1 VSARIHPT
9 AMVDPTAQLG
19 ADVEVGAYCMIG
31 PDVEIGDRCRL
42 VAHVFVERHVS
53 MGADNTVYPYA
64 VLGTPGQDTS
74 YKGEPTKLIIGAR
87 NIIREHASMH
97 RGTVRGRNETRVG
110 NDNFFM
116 AQSHV
121 AHDCIVGD
129 KVTLA
134 HGATLG
140 GHVVVEDM
148 VIMGGL
154 SAMHQFGRIGR
165 GAFVGGL
172 AAVVE
177 DVIPYGSVFG
187 NHAHLGGLNVIGLK
201 RRGYTKSQL
210 LRLRAGVNFLF
221 DGDGT
226 FQERLEQAGRDYA
239 DLPEMVEILTFIQ
252 ADSKRPICR
261 PAKA

>member
-9 AMVDPTAQLG
+9 AIVDPSAELG
-19 ADVEVGAYCMIG
+19 ADVEVGPFCMIG
-31 PDVEIGDRCRL
+31 PDVVIGERTRL
-42 VAHVFVERHVS
+42 IAHVYVERCVTL
-53 MGADNTVYPYA
+53 GADNVVYPYA
-64 VLGTPGQDTS
+64 VLGTPAQDTS
-74 YKGEPTKLIIGAR
+74 YKGEPTCLIIGDR
-87 NIIREHASMH
+87 NVIREHASLH
-97 RGTVRGRNETRVG
+97 RGTVRGRDETRVG
-110 NDNFFM
+110 DDNFLM

-121 AHDCIVGD
+121 AHDCIVGN

-140 GHVVVEDM
+140 GHVVVEDF

-172 AAVVE
+172 AAVVD

-201 RRGYTKSQL
+201 RRGYSKQQL
-210 LRLRAGVNFLF
+210 LRLRAGVNGLF
-221 DGDGT
+221 EGDGT
-226 FQERLEQAGRDYA
+226 FQERLTRAVDDYA
-239 DLPEMVEILTFIQ
+239 DLPEMQEILAFIQ

>member
-1 VSARIHPT
+1 VSARVHPT
-9 AMVDPTAQLG
+9 AMVDPSAQLG
-19 ADVEVGAYCMIG
+19 ADVEVGAYCIVG
-31 PDVEIGDRCRL
+31 PDVIIGDRCRL
-42 VAHVFVERHVS
+42 IAHVFVERHVA
-53 MGADNTVYPYA
+53 MGEDNLVYPYV

-87 NIIREHASMH
+87 NTIREHASMH

-110 NDNFFM
+110 SDNFFM

-140 GHVVVEDM
+140 GHVIVEDM

-221 DGDGT
+221 EGAGT
-226 FQERLEQAGRDYA
+226 FQERLEQAGRDYT
-239 DLPEMVEILTFIQ
+239 DLPEMVEILAFIQ